1 MGAKTAEV
9 LALVPGTSI
18 ERIER
23 CSGHDGTYGVKRE
36 THQIAVKIGRPVV
49 SRMAGADHC
58 TSDCPLAAS
67 HLEHEY
73 KRQKAGG
80 LAGEMPVSHPLS
92 LLRFAYGI

>member
-1 MGAKTAEV
+1 M
-9 LALVPGTSI
+9 ALVPGTSI

-36 THQIAVKIGRPVV
+36 THEIAVKIGRPVV

-67 HLEHEY
+67 HLQH
-73 KRQKAGG
+73 G
-80 LAGEMPVSHPLS
+80 LSGDTPVSHPLS
-92 LLRFAYGI
+92 LMRFAYGI